1 MKGTKGFG
9 RAPTRA
15 AICITAALSC
25 LVTAC
30 SSGGEGDYDSAWVG
44 DIESE
49 LTVSGSVGDG
59 PAVNASVVIR
69 KNNGEELSSFRS
81 DGSGSY
87 NVDLSVSKRH
97 FPLLVDAIGGTD
109 IVTDTAPDFVLRSAV
124 LSAQGQVTA
133 NVNPFSTFAYEI
145 AKDMNGGLTKEN
157 FIAAES
163 IAVTSL
169 NSGLAS
175 LVTSGPMR
183 TPVDESNVAEMIRS
197 SETLA
202 EIVRRTRDALN
213 ATGHT
218 TTADAVIEALASDL
232 IDKVIEGNGGPRADA
247 RTAAVANVATAQV
260 ILEAMTNQLHVN
272 GSDATAAMRSAI
284 QEVVSGPAQPSLDE
298 LGITSQMINQANV
311 GLSAAFAM
319 NGNSRIADLL
329 QSVSGLQ
336 HGMETALVRT
346 MIASNHR
353 ASLSGLAE
361 TAAAGDPATLEL
373 INSVVRDS
381 ESNGSTENRAPT
393 ISGRPA
399 TSVRAG
405 ARYEFVPTASD
416 LDEDA
421 LAFSIANK
429 PSWASFDPE
438 SGALTGTPQTSDAGT
453 YDGITISV
461 SDGSLSA
468 DVGPFAIDVTTS
480 NSGPSISGSPASQ
493 VTAGDSYSF
502 TPRATDPDSTTLRFS
517 IVGKPAWGDFDV
529 LTGELSGSTTE
540 ADVGTYSGIVIS
552 VTDGTE
558 TDSLAAFSIEV
569 VAAGSATGSVTLRWI
584 PPTENED
591 GTPLTDLSA
600 YRIYWGR
607 LGESF
612 GPPVTINNPSVT
624 RYVVENLTPGTYE
637 VVATAVN
644 SAGME
649 SRFSN
654 MITKIAQ

>member
-1 MKGTKGFG
+1 MKGTQGFG
-9 RAPTRA
+9 NSLSRA
-15 AICITAALSC
+15 AFIITAAISLA
-25 LVTAC
+25 LTAC
-30 SSGGEGDYDSAWVG
+30 SSGGGGDYDSAWVG
-44 DIESE
+44 DIESDF
-49 LTVSGSVGDG
+49 TVSGSIGDG

-69 KNNGEELSSFRS
+69 KNTGEELTSFRS

-87 NVDLSVSKRH
+87 NVDLSVSQRH
-97 FPLLVDAIGGTD
+97 FPLLVDATGGTD

-145 AKDMNGGLTKEN
+145 AKDLNGGLTKEN
-157 FIAAES
+157 LIAAEAIVVNS
-163 IAVTSL
+163 M
-169 NSGLAS
+169 NSGLLT
-175 LVTSGPMR
+175 LVRSGPMR
-183 TPVDESNVAEMIRS
+183 TPVDESNVAEIIKA

-213 ATGHT
+213 AAGHT
-218 TTADAVIEALASDL
+218 TTADKVIEALASDL

-247 RTAAVANVATAQV
+247 RTAAVANIATAQV
-260 ILEAMTNQLHVN
+260 IIEAMTNQLHVN
-272 GSDATAAMRSAI
+272 GSDATEAMRSAI
-284 QEVVSGPAQPSLDE
+284 QQVVSGPAQPSLDE

-319 NGNSRIADLL
+319 NNNGRIAELM

-353 ASLSGLAE
+353 SSLSGLADM
-361 TAAAGDPATLEL
+361 AASSDPATLEL
-373 INSVVRDS
+373 INSVARDS

-393 ISGRPA
+393 ISGQPA

-405 ARYEFVPTASD
+405 SRYDFVPTASD
-416 LDEDA
+416 LDEDT
-421 LAFSIANK
+421 LTFSITNK
-429 PSWASFDPE
+429 PSWASFDAE

-453 YDGITISV
+453 FEGVTITV

-468 DVGPFAIDVTTS
+468 DVGPFAIVVTTS

-493 VTAGDSYSF
+493 VTAGDTYSF
-502 TPRATDPDSTTLRFS
+502 TPRATDPDSGTLRYS
-517 IVGKPAWGDFDV
+517 ITGKPAWADFDV
-529 LTGELSGSTTE
+529 LTGRLSGATTE
-540 ADVGTYSGIVIS
+540 ADVGNYPGIVIS
-552 VTDGTE
+552 VSDGTE
-558 TDSLAAFSIEV
+558 TASLPAFSIEV
-569 VAAGSATGSVTLRWI
+569 VAAGSATGSVSLRWT
-584 PPTENED
+584 PPTENVD
-591 GTPLTDLSA
+591 GTPLTDLAA

-607 LGESF
+607 AGESF
-612 GPPVTINNPSVT
+612 GPPVTISNPSVT

-654 MITKIAQ
+654 MITETVR